1 MPRSKSKK
9 PSVRLSVALD
19 EGEYAELTR
28 LGLRDLA
35 EMVAGMSGCEI
46 AYLPNPR
53 NEKEENNLVVRND
66 SLRGFGWE
74 PILLDQALMT
84 EVIEITQNTST
95 GAIARR
101 FRAPPIGH
109 GSANGRRRSGLGLQT
124 SPLYRR
130 ARHAG

>member
-84 EVIEITQNTST
+84 EVIEITQKYVHRCDRAKIPCTSYWT
-95 GAIARR
+95 RER
-101 FRAPPIGH
+101 ERSQTERAGTPNV
-109 GSANGRRRSGLGLQT
+109 A
-124 SPLYRR
+124 
-130 ARHAG
+130 AV